1 MIFSI
6 MRVLSGI
13 QPTGMAHIGNYYGAI
28 ANWVREQELG
38 ETFYCVVDLHALTVE
53 VDPKELEKGTLD
65 AFATLIACGIDPD
78 KSTLFVQSHVSAHPM
93 LGWIMECTAS
103 MGELNRMTQFKD
115 KGRGSE
121 SVKAGLFT
129 YPALMAAD
137 ILAYQADRVPVGED
151 QKQHLELARD
161 LAMRFNRLY
170 GDTFKVPDPQIPSV
184 GARIMDLSDPT
195 KKMSKSSKII
205 NSKIYITDSDK
216 EIQKKISRAVT
227 DTEEGVVY
235 DPEKRPGV
243 ANLIEIFSAVTLESP
258 SSIAE
263 RYTSYGPLKKDLGE
277 ALISQIGPIRDR
289 FNQLL
294 DDKSELIS
302 LMRKGADRA
311 TEVAEETSKAARR
324 AMGLV
329 VLQ

>member
-1 MIFSI
+1 
-6 MRVLSGI
+6 
-13 QPTGMAHIGNYYGAI
+13 MAHIGNYYGAI

-93 LGWIMECTAS
+93 LGWIMECTTS

>member
-1 MIFSI
+1 